1 MANEYAANAADLTA
15 VADAIRAK
23 TGTSEGLIFPDGFA
37 AAIAAIPAGAQ
48 VVMGTV
54 TGSSKS
60 TLTIAPGFEP
70 TMAIL
75 TIAGN
80 TYMNQQGYNSH
91 DQSIKI
97 VFQDGKASLKRSSS
111 GTYASSVTETLTTSY
126 SNGSFVFTS
135 QKNYLIAGTYDWMA
149 AS

>member
-1 MANEYAANAADLTA
+1 MANEYTVNAADLTA

-23 TGTSEGLIFPDGFA
+23 TGTSEGLSFPDGFS
-37 AAIAAIPAGAQ
+37 AAIAGISTGAQ

-54 TGSSKS
+54 TGSSTS

-80 TYMNQQGYNSH
+80 TKINGSLVSP

-97 VFQDGKASLKRSSS
+97 IFKNGTASLKRSGSKLQND
-111 GTYASSVTETLTTSY
+111 SVTETLTTSY

-135 QKNYLIAGTYDWMA
+135 NKKYLLAGTYDWMA